1 MLFRSIYGWGHWNY
15 TPDAKLMWEF
25 MSKYARDLETGETI
39 RLDLQE
45 PDTPTDNPSDT
56 PNDTE
61 KPATQPSTS
70 TSVKTGDSTMI
81 APFVIVASLSLF
93 ALVTVIKKSKA
104 IR

>member
-1 MLFRSIYGWGHWNY
+1 MLISTPLAFSIAPTSILAIFSAVGSIENAKGVEISMARIYGWGHWNY

-56 PNDTE
+56 PN
-61 KPATQPSTS
+61 SY
-70 TSVKTGDSTMI
+70 
-81 APFVIVASLSLF
+81 
-93 ALVTVIKKSKA
+93 
-104 IR
+104 

>member
-1 MLFRSIYGWGHWNY
+1 MARIYGWGHWNY

-56 PNDTE
+56 LTILKNQQLNHQHLQVL
-61 KPATQPSTS
+61 KL
-70 TSVKTGDSTMI
+70 
-81 APFVIVASLSLF
+81 VIQQ
-93 ALVTVIKKSKA
+93 
-104 IR
+104 

>member
-1 MLFRSIYGWGHWNY
+1 
-15 TPDAKLMWEF
+15 MWEF
-25 MSKYARDLETGETI
+25 LSKYARDLETGETI